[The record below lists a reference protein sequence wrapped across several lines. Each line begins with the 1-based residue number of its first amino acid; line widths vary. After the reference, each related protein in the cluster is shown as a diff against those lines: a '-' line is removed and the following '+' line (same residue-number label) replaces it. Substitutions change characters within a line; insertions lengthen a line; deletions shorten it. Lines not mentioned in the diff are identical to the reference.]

1 MSWLARG
8 LALPTRRLFLHH
20 GNSGPIHLHIQDG
33 HRLAD
38 DDGQIQLQ
46 GFLDLSLL
54 ALGDI
59 ASDGLGD
66 TLHGFGGHLQTG
78 QELHLLAT
86 MIERSLLAHQSVHA
100 AHPGR
105 KLRIFDVQFDIHRK
119 LAEVTLGAQVVGASH
134 AHRTD
139 DRQDGFG
146 ADFLVLGVVATS
158 ARQLTLIRRWGF
170 ELQQLVEGGG
180 ARLVESRS
188 QGRLY
193 RFQIGPAVL
202 AALGKDTAEQL
213 VYLPRHLL
221 MARSSRFFS
230 CSVQPPRCCSTGRS
244 RQILSLRATRSW
256 PSFWKRWNSATSC
269 CALRSAVGLAKLSV
283 TVLPATRRVRRNC
296 GSCPGSWCLAQW
308 QEGLPQRRITAVMEP
323 GRRSPQLRNS
333 SRSLDLWVP
342 NVATSSGIRIPF
354 CAAYYLCVYRRSE
367 LRHKKR
373 KPAGWHFQV
382 VHAAPKG
389 FLTEAAE
396 WSSLASQR
404 L

>member
-1 MSWLARG
+1 
-8 LALPTRRLFLHH
+8 
-20 GNSGPIHLHIQDG
+20 
-33 HRLAD
+33 
-38 DDGQIQLQ
+38 
-46 GFLDLSLL
+46 
-54 ALGDI
+54 
-59 ASDGLGD
+59 
-66 TLHGFGGHLQTG
+66 
-78 QELHLLAT
+78 

-170 ELQQLVEGGG
+170 ELQQLVQGGG

-221 MARSSRFFS
+221 MDRSSRFFS

-269 CALRSAVGLAKLSV
+269 CALRSAVGLGKVSV
-283 TVLPATRRVRRNC
+283 TVLPATRRGSRNC
-296 GSCPGSWCLAQW
+296 GSCPGSLCLAQW
-308 QEGLPQRRITAVMEP
+308 QEGLPQRRVTAVMEP
-323 GRRSPQLRNS
+323 GRRSPKARNS
-333 SRSLDLWVP
+333 SRSLDLWASK
-342 NVATSSGIRIPF
+342 VARSSGMRVSFSVAHLVCTYISVQNHRTKKENPLD
-354 CAAYYLCVYRRSE
+354 APSMSPARSVP
-367 LRHKKR
+367 RHR
-373 KPAGWHFQV
+373 KAGANFGKISCMSRKQPTLHD
-382 VHAAPKG
+382 
-389 FLTEAAE
+389 
-396 WSSLASQR
+396 
-404 L
+404 

>member
-1 MSWLARG
+1 
-8 LALPTRRLFLHH
+8 
-20 GNSGPIHLHIQDG
+20 
-33 HRLAD
+33 
-38 DDGQIQLQ
+38 
-46 GFLDLSLL
+46 
-54 ALGDI
+54 
-59 ASDGLGD
+59 
-66 TLHGFGGHLQTG
+66 
-78 QELHLLAT
+78 

-158 ARQLTLIRRWGF
+158 ARQRTLIRRWGF
-170 ELQQLVEGGG
+170 ELQQLVQGGG

-221 MARSSRFFS
+221 MDRSSRFFS

-269 CALRSAVGLAKLSV
+269 WALRRAVGLGKVSV

-296 GSCPGSWCLAQW
+296 GSCPGSLRLAQW
-308 QEGLPQRRITAVMEP
+308 QDGLPQRRVTAVMEP
-323 GRRSPQLRNS
+323 GRRSPKRRNS
-333 SRSLDLWVP
+333 SRSLDLSVCK
-342 NVATSSGIRIPF
+342 VATSSGIRVSF
-354 CAAYYLCVYRRSE
+354 LYRRLSVRIQT
-367 LRHKKR
+367 LRTMSQKKESR
-373 KPAGWHFQV
+373 NMAPACRPPQFVRIVDVAVGIQRRIAQQV
-382 VHAAPKG
+382 I
-389 FLTEAAE
+389 
-396 WSSLASQR
+396 
-404 L
+404 